1 MGVGHGSGHS
11 ADGGR
16 HPHAHAVGRSA
27 DRARLKLVLLV
38 TIGVIVLEVVGALLS
53 GSLALLA
60 DAGHM
65 VTDAAAV
72 ALALSASYMATLPP
86 TSRRTFGFH
95 RAEILAA
102 LVNAVVLLVVCTYL
116 VWSGV
121 RRLVD
126 PVPIE
131 GDLMLV
137 FGAVGLLSNA
147 VAVGILARRKDTS
160 LNMRAAYLEV
170 LSDLLGSVAVVVAA
184 LVVLGTGFL
193 RADPIASLLIAAMIL
208 PRSFSLLREAVDVL
222 LEASP
227 RHVDLD
233 EVRSHLMSVRG
244 VVDVHDLHAWT
255 ITSGMPVLSVH
266 VTVTDECLERR
277 GVGSLLDEF
286 SGCVAAHFDVDHTT
300 FQIEPESHRAHEDL
314 GAVSH
319 D

>member
-1 MGVGHGSGHS
+1 MGAGHGVGRGGHS
-11 ADGGR
+11 HG
-16 HPHAHAVGRSA
+16 HAAGRSA
-27 DRARLKLVLLV
+27 DRSRLKLVLVV
-38 TIGVIVLEVVGALLS
+38 TVSVIVLELVGALLS

-72 ALALSASYMATLPP
+72 ALALSASYMATLPA
-86 TSRRTFGFH
+86 TSKRTFGFH

-116 VWSGV
+116 VWSGIH
-121 RRLVD
+121 RLLD

-131 GDLMLV
+131 GDLMV
-137 FGAVGLLSNA
+137 AFGAVGLAANTVSLGVLS
-147 VAVGILARRKDTS
+147 RRKDSS
-160 LNMRAAYLEV
+160 LNMRGAYLEV
-170 LSDLLGSVAVVVAA
+170 LSDLLGSVAVVIAA
-184 LVVLGTGFL
+184 VVVLVTGYL
-193 RADPIASLLIAAMIL
+193 RADAIASLLIAAMIL
-208 PRSFSLLREAVDVL
+208 PRSFTLLREALDVL

-233 EVRSHLMSVRG
+233 EVRSHLTAVPG

-266 VTVTDECLERR
+266 VTVSDACLEER

-286 SGCVAAHFDVDHTT
+286 SKCVADHFDVDHAT

-314 GAVSH
+314 GALGH

>member
-1 MGVGHGSGHS
+1 MGAGHGVGRGGHS
-11 ADGGR
+11 HG
-16 HPHAHAVGRSA
+16 HAAGRSA
-27 DRARLKLVLLV
+27 DRSRLKLVLVV
-38 TIGVIVLEVVGALLS
+38 TVSVIVLEVVGALLS

-72 ALALSASYMATLPP
+72 ALALSASYMATLPA
-86 TSRRTFGFH
+86 TSKRTFGFH

-116 VWSGV
+116 VWSGIH
-121 RRLVD
+121 RLLD

-131 GDLMLV
+131 GDLMV
-137 FGAVGLLSNA
+137 AFGAVGLAANA
-147 VAVGILARRKDTS
+147 VSLGVLARRKDSS
-160 LNMRAAYLEV
+160 LNMRGAYLEV
-170 LSDLLGSVAVVVAA
+170 LSDLLGSVAVVIAA
-184 LVVLGTGFL
+184 VVVLATGYL
-193 RADPIASLLIAAMIL
+193 RADAIASLLIAAMIL
-208 PRSFSLLREAVDVL
+208 PRSFTLLREAVDVL

-233 EVRSHLMSVRG
+233 EVRSHLSAVPG
-244 VVDVHDLHAWT
+244 VLDVHDLHAWT

-266 VTVTDECLERR
+266 VTVSDACLEER

-286 SGCVAAHFDVDHTT
+286 SKCVADHFDVDHAT

-314 GAVSH
+314 GALGH

>member
-1 MGVGHGSGHS
+1 MGAGHGVGRGGHS
-11 ADGGR
+11 HG
-16 HPHAHAVGRSA
+16 HAAGRSA
-27 DRARLKLVLLV
+27 DRSRLKLVLVV
-38 TIGVIVLEVVGALLS
+38 TVSVIVLEVVGALLS

-72 ALALSASYMATLPP
+72 ALALSASYMATLPA
-86 TSRRTFGFH
+86 TSKRTFGFH

-116 VWSGV
+116 VWSGIH
-121 RRLVD
+121 RLLD

-131 GDLMLV
+131 GDLMV
-137 FGAVGLLSNA
+137 AFGAVGLAANA
-147 VAVGILARRKDTS
+147 VSLGILARRKDSS
-160 LNMRAAYLEV
+160 LNMRGAYLEV
-170 LSDLLGSVAVVVAA
+170 LSDLLGSVAVVIAA
-184 LVVLGTGFL
+184 VVVLATGYL
-193 RADPIASLLIAAMIL
+193 RADAIASLLIAAMIL
-208 PRSFSLLREAVDVL
+208 PRSFTLLREAVDVL

-233 EVRSHLMSVRG
+233 EVRSHLTAVPG

-266 VTVTDECLERR
+266 VTVSDACLEER

-286 SGCVAAHFDVDHTT
+286 SKCVADHFDVDHAT

-314 GAVSH
+314 GALGH

>member
-1 MGVGHGSGHS
+1 MGAGHGVGQGGHS
-11 ADGGR
+11 HG
-16 HPHAHAVGRSA
+16 HAAGRSA

-38 TIGVIVLEVVGALLS
+38 TVSVIVLEVVGALLS

-72 ALALSASYMATLPP
+72 ALALSASYMATLPATP
-86 TSRRTFGFH
+86 KRTFGFH

-116 VWSGV
+116 VWSGIH
-121 RRLVD
+121 RLLD

-131 GDLMLV
+131 GGLMV
-137 FGAVGLLSNA
+137 AFGAVGLVANA
-147 VAVGILARRKDTS
+147 VSLGLLARRKDSS
-160 LNMRAAYLEV
+160 LNMRGAYLEV

-184 LVVLGTGFL
+184 VVILATGYL
-193 RADPIASLLIAAMIL
+193 RADAIASLLIAAMIL
-208 PRSFSLLREAVDVL
+208 PRSFTLLREAVDVL

-233 EVRSHLMSVRG
+233 EVRSHLSAVPG

-266 VTVTDECLERR
+266 VTVSDACLEER

-286 SGCVAAHFDVDHTT
+286 SKCVADHFDVDHAT

-314 GAVSH
+314 GALRH

>member
-1 MGVGHGSGHS
+1 MGAGHS
-11 ADGGR
+11 MGPGG
-16 HPHAHAVGRSA
+16 HAHAHAAGRSS
-27 DRARLKLVLLV
+27 DRARLRLILLV
-38 TIGVIVLEVVGALLS
+38 TVSVIVVEVVGALLS
-53 GSLALLA
+53 DSLALLA

-72 ALALSASYMATLPP
+72 ALALSASYMATLPA

-116 VWSGV
+116 IWSGV
-121 RRLVD
+121 RRLLD

-131 GDLMLV
+131 ADLMLWFAV
-137 FGAVGLLSNA
+137 VGLVANA
-147 VAVGILARRKDTS
+147 VSLGILQRRKDSS
-160 LNMRAAYLEV
+160 LNMRGAYLEV
-170 LSDLLGSVAVVVAA
+170 LSDLVGSVAVVVAA
-184 LVVLGTGFL
+184 VIVLTTGFL
-193 RADPIASLLIAAMIL
+193 RADPIASLLIAAVIL
-208 PRSFSLLREAVDVL
+208 PRSFSLIGESVDVL

-227 RHVDLD
+227 RHIDLD
-233 EVRSHLMSVRG
+233 EVRTHLADVPG

-255 ITSGMPVLSVH
+255 ITSGIPVLSVH
-266 VTVTDECLERR
+266 VTVTDACLAER

-286 SGCVAAHFDVDHTT
+286 SHCVAEHFDVHHAT

-314 GAVSH
+314 GALSH

>member
-1 MGVGHGSGHS
+1 MGAGHGVGRGGHS
-11 ADGGR
+11 HG
-16 HPHAHAVGRSA
+16 HAAGRSA
-27 DRARLKLVLLV
+27 DRSRLKLVLVV
-38 TIGVIVLEVVGALLS
+38 TVSVIVLEVVGALLS

-72 ALALSASYMATLPP
+72 ALALSASYMATLPA
-86 TSRRTFGFH
+86 TSKRTFGFH

-116 VWSGV
+116 VWSGIH
-121 RRLVD
+121 RLLD

-131 GDLMLV
+131 GDLMLA
-137 FGAVGLLSNA
+137 FGAVGLAANA
-147 VAVGILARRKDTS
+147 VSLGILARRKDSS
-160 LNMRAAYLEV
+160 LNMRGAYLEV

-184 LVVLGTGFL
+184 VVVLATGYL
-193 RADPIASLLIAAMIL
+193 RADAIASLLIAAMIL
-208 PRSFSLLREAVDVL
+208 PRSFTLLREAVDVL

-233 EVRSHLMSVRG
+233 EVRSHLTAVPG

-266 VTVTDECLERR
+266 VTVSDACLEER

-286 SGCVAAHFDVDHTT
+286 SKCVADHFDVDHAT

-314 GAVSH
+314 GALGH

>member
-1 MGVGHGSGHS
+1 
-11 ADGGR
+11 
-16 HPHAHAVGRSA
+16 
-27 DRARLKLVLLV
+27 LKLVLVV
-38 TIGVIVLEVVGALLS
+38 TVSVIVLEVVGALLS

-72 ALALSASYMATLPP
+72 GLALSASYMATLPA
-86 TSRRTFGFH
+86 TSKRTFGFH

-116 VWSGV
+116 VWSGIH
-121 RRLVD
+121 RLLD

-131 GDLMLV
+131 GDLMV
-137 FGAVGLLSNA
+137 AFGAVGLAANA
-147 VAVGILARRKDTS
+147 VSLGVLARRKNSS
-160 LNMRAAYLEV
+160 LNMRGAYLEV
-170 LSDLLGSVAVVVAA
+170 LSDLLGSVAVVIAA
-184 LVVLGTGFL
+184 VVVLATGYL
-193 RADPIASLLIAAMIL
+193 RADAIASLLIAAMIL
-208 PRSFSLLREAVDVL
+208 PRSFTLLREAVDVL

-233 EVRSHLMSVRG
+233 EVRSHLTAVPG

-266 VTVTDECLERR
+266 VTVSDACLEER

-286 SGCVAAHFDVDHTT
+286 SKCVADHFDVDHAT

-314 GAVSH
+314 GALGH

>member
-1 MGVGHGSGHS
+1 MGAGHS
-11 ADGGR
+11 MGPGG
-16 HPHAHAVGRSA
+16 HAHAHAAGRSS
-27 DRARLKLVLLV
+27 DRARLRLILLV
-38 TIGVIVLEVVGALLS
+38 TVSVIVVEVVGALLS
-53 GSLALLA
+53 DSLALLA

-72 ALALSASYMATLPP
+72 ALALSASYMATLPA

-116 VWSGV
+116 IWSGV
-121 RRLVD
+121 RRLLD

-131 GDLMLV
+131 ADLMLWFAV
-137 FGAVGLLSNA
+137 VGLVANA
-147 VAVGILARRKDTS
+147 VSLGILQRRKDSS
-160 LNMRAAYLEV
+160 LNMRGAYLEV
-170 LSDLLGSVAVVVAA
+170 LSDLVGSVAVVVAA
-184 LVVLGTGFL
+184 VIVLTTGFL
-193 RADPIASLLIAAMIL
+193 RADPIASLLIAAVIL
-208 PRSFSLLREAVDVL
+208 PRSFSLIRESVDVL

-227 RHVDLD
+227 RHIDLD
-233 EVRSHLMSVRG
+233 EVRTHLAEVPG

-255 ITSGMPVLSVH
+255 ITSGIPVLSVH
-266 VTVTDECLERR
+266 VTVTDACLAKR

-286 SGCVAAHFDVDHTT
+286 SHCVAEHFDVHHTT

-314 GAVSH
+314 GALSH

>member
-1 MGVGHGSGHS
+1 MGPARDSGHGSGE
-11 ADGGR
+11 GR
-16 HPHAHAVGRSA
+16 HPHTHALERATDRSK
-27 DRARLKLVLLV
+27 LKLVLLV
-38 TIGVIVLEVVGALLS
+38 TISVMALEVVGSLLS

-72 ALALSASYMATLPP
+72 ALALSASYVATLPA

-116 VWSGV
+116 IWSGI
-121 RRLVD
+121 RRLMD
-126 PVPIE
+126 PVAVE
-131 GDLMLV
+131 GDLMVV
-137 FGAVGLLSNA
+137 FGLVGLLANGASL
-147 VAVGILARRKDTS
+147 GILNRRKASS
-160 LNMRAAYLEV
+160 LNMRGAYLEV
-170 LSDLLGSVAVVVAA
+170 LSDLLGSVAVVVAGM
-184 LVVLGTGFL
+184 VVLTTGYL
-193 RADPIASLLIAAMIL
+193 RADPIASLLIAAMVL
-208 PRSFSLLREAVDVL
+208 PRSFTLLRDAVDVL
-222 LEASP
+222 LEAVP

-233 EVRSHLMSVRG
+233 EVRSHLTAVPG

-255 ITSGMPVLSVH
+255 ITSGMPMMSVH
-266 VTVTDECLERR
+266 VTVSDECLAER

-286 SGCVAAHFDVDHTT
+286 SRCVAEHFDVDHAT

-314 GAVSH
+314 GAVAH

>member
-1 MGVGHGSGHS
+1 MGAGHGVGRGGHS
-11 ADGGR
+11 HG
-16 HPHAHAVGRSA
+16 HAAGRSA
-27 DRARLKLVLLV
+27 DRSRLKLVLVV
-38 TIGVIVLEVVGALLS
+38 TVSVIVLEVVGALLS

-72 ALALSASYMATLPP
+72 ALALSASYMATLPA
-86 TSRRTFGFH
+86 TSKRTFGFH

-116 VWSGV
+116 VWSGIH
-121 RRLVD
+121 RLLD

-131 GDLMLV
+131 GDLMV
-137 FGAVGLLSNA
+137 AFGAVGLAANA
-147 VAVGILARRKDTS
+147 VSLGLLARRKDSS
-160 LNMRAAYLEV
+160 LNMRGAYLEV
-170 LSDLLGSVAVVVAA
+170 LSDLLGSVAVVIAA
-184 LVVLGTGFL
+184 VVVLATGYL
-193 RADPIASLLIAAMIL
+193 RADAIASLLIAAMIL
-208 PRSFSLLREAVDVL
+208 PRSFTLLREAVDVL

-233 EVRSHLMSVRG
+233 EVRSHLIAVPG

-266 VTVTDECLERR
+266 VTVSDACLEER

-286 SGCVAAHFDVDHTT
+286 SKCVADHFDVDHAT

-314 GAVSH
+314 GALGH

>member
-1 MGVGHGSGHS
+1 MGAGHEHGH
-11 ADGGR
+11 AAGR
-16 HPHAHAVGRSA
+16 AV
-27 DRARLKLVLLV
+27 DRTRLKLVLGVTLV
-38 TIGVIVLEVVGALLS
+38 VIVLEVVGAILS

-72 ALALSASYMATLPP
+72 TLALSASYVAALPA

-102 LVNAVVLLVVCTYL
+102 LVNAVVLLVVCSYL

-126 PVPIE
+126 PVPVE
-131 GDLMLV
+131 ADLMLAFAV
-137 FGAVGLLSNA
+137 VGLAANA
-147 VAVGILARRKDTS
+147 VSLGLLARRRDSS
-160 LNMRAAYLEV
+160 LNMRGAYLEV
-170 LSDLLGSVAVVVAA
+170 LSDLLGSVAVVAA
-184 LVVLGTGFL
+184 AFVILGTGFV
-193 RADPIASLLIAAMIL
+193 RADPIASLVIAAMIL
-208 PRSFSLLREAVDVL
+208 PRSFTLLREAVDVL

-227 RHVDLD
+227 RGVDLD
-233 EVRSHLMSVRG
+233 EVRAHLAAVPG

-266 VTVTDECLERR
+266 VTVTDRVVEER
-277 GVGSLLDEF
+277 GVCELLDEL
-286 SGCVAAHFDVDHTT
+286 SGCVAGHFDVDHAT
-300 FQIEPESHRAHEDL
+300 FQIEPESHRSHEHL
-314 GAVSH
+314 GAVRH

>member
-1 MGVGHGSGHS
+1 MGAGHGVGRGGHS
-11 ADGGR
+11 HG
-16 HPHAHAVGRSA
+16 HAAGRSA
-27 DRARLKLVLLV
+27 DRSRLKLVLVV
-38 TIGVIVLEVVGALLS
+38 TVSVIVLEVVGALLS

-72 ALALSASYMATLPP
+72 ALALSASYMATLPA
-86 TSRRTFGFH
+86 TSKRTFGFH

-116 VWSGV
+116 VWSAIH
-121 RRLVD
+121 RLLD

-131 GDLMLV
+131 GDLMV
-137 FGAVGLLSNA
+137 AFGAVGLAANA
-147 VAVGILARRKDTS
+147 VSLGLLARRKDSS
-160 LNMRAAYLEV
+160 LNMRGAYLEV
-170 LSDLLGSVAVVVAA
+170 LSDLLGSVAVVIAA
-184 LVVLGTGFL
+184 VVVLATGYL
-193 RADPIASLLIAAMIL
+193 RADAIASLLIAAMIL
-208 PRSFSLLREAVDVL
+208 PRSFTLLREAVDVL

-233 EVRSHLMSVRG
+233 EVRSHLTAVPG

-266 VTVTDECLERR
+266 VTVSDACLEER

-286 SGCVAAHFDVDHTT
+286 SKCVADHFDVDHAT

-314 GAVSH
+314 GALGH

>member
-1 MGVGHGSGHS
+1 
-11 ADGGR
+11 
-16 HPHAHAVGRSA
+16 
-27 DRARLKLVLLV
+27 LKLVLVV
-38 TIGVIVLEVVGALLS
+38 TVSVIVLEVVGALLS

-72 ALALSASYMATLPP
+72 ALALSASYMATLPA
-86 TSRRTFGFH
+86 TSKRTFGFH

-116 VWSGV
+116 VWSGI
-121 RRLVD
+121 RRLLD

-131 GDLMLV
+131 GDLMV
-137 FGAVGLLSNA
+137 AFGAVGLAANA
-147 VAVGILARRKDTS
+147 VSLGILARRKDSS
-160 LNMRAAYLEV
+160 LNMRGAYLEV
-170 LSDLLGSVAVVVAA
+170 LSDLLGSVAVVIAA
-184 LVVLGTGFL
+184 VVILATGYL
-193 RADPIASLLIAAMIL
+193 RADAIASLLIAAMIL
-208 PRSFSLLREAVDVL
+208 PRSFTLLREAVDVL

-233 EVRSHLMSVRG
+233 EVRSHLTAVPG

-266 VTVTDECLERR
+266 VTVSDACLEER

-286 SGCVAAHFDVDHTT
+286 SKCVADHFDVDHAT
-300 FQIEPESHRAHEDL
+300 FQVEPESHRAHEDL
-314 GAVSH
+314 GALGH